1 LKYLEDFTKGQQH
14 FLGTFTLSAPE
25 IIRFAEEFD
34 RQPYHLSEREG
45 HASFYGGLIASGW
58 HTAAA
63 FMRLYVDTVLK
74 DSAAQGSPGV
84 DQLRWLYP
92 TRPGEP
98 LSATLTVTGRTVVL
112 TRPDC
117 GTVRNHCELA
127 RSDGE
132 LVMTMTLY
140 NMFLKRPALDLGG

>member
-1 LKYLEDFTKGQQH
+1 
-14 FLGTFTLSAPE
+14 
-25 IIRFAEEFD
+25 
-34 RQPYHLSEREG
+34 
-45 HASFYGGLIASGW
+45 
-58 HTAAA
+58 
-63 FMRLYVDTVLK
+63 MRLYVGTVLK

-84 DQLRWLYP
+84 DRLRWLHP
-92 TRPGEP
+92 VRPGEP

-117 GTVRNHCELA
+117 GTVSNHCELA

-140 NMFLKRPALDLGG
+140 NMFLKRPVRP